1 MPAKMRRM
9 VVVALMALVCAFA
22 PVISAVSLQ
31 PVSQEITRLG
41 IYDGGGS
48 GG

>member
-1 MPAKMRRM
+1 MKNKMTKLI
-9 VVVALMALVCAFA
+9 ALALVALVCAFA
-22 PVISAVSLQ
+22 PVVSVLAVVRAPRGVTQ
-31 PVSQEITRLG
+31 CG